1 MLKLQNNKISVSWWD
16 MTDLI
21 KDLTEKIPLE
31 VPLAD
36 SIYGIPR
43 GGLIPAV
50 MLSHST
56 GLPLVDTIG
65 KNTLVVDDMTDS
77 GVTMNKMPGQWTAVL
92 YHKPHTSTFTPNVYS
107 KLHEGDEWL
116 VFPWED
122 FKAPAKQ
129 DYLQSDEFLEFAERE
144 DNSVVWSEEDSK
156 LHTIGGLTNDKEGLF
171 MKFQNKINKPWIYES
186 PDGGKTVT
194 RRKMGDNKKEII

>member
-1 MLKLQNNKISVSWWD
+1 MLRFDDKKISVSWWD
-16 MTDLI
+16 ITDLI
-21 KDLTEKIPLE
+21 KDLAQKIPFE

-50 MLSHST
+50 MLSHQT

-65 KNTLVVDDMTDS
+65 ANTLIVDDMTDS

-92 YHKPHTSTFTPNVYS
+92 FHKPHTSVFTPNVYS

-116 VFPWED
+116 IFPWEKND
-122 FKAPAKQ
+122 SEPIQ
-129 DYLQSDEFLEFAERE
+129 DYL
-144 DNSVVWSEEDSK
+144 N
-156 LHTIGGLTNDKEGLF
+156 KEKNG
-171 MKFQNKINKPWIYES
+171 
-186 PDGGKTVT
+186 
-194 RRKMGDNKKEII
+194 

>member
-1 MLKLQNNKISVSWWD
+1 MLKIEENKISVSWWD
-16 MTDLI
+16 IQDLI
-21 KDLTEKIPLE
+21 KDLSEKIPFE
-31 VPLAD
+31 TPLAD

-50 MLSHST
+50 MLSHKT
-56 GLPLVDTIG
+56 GLPLVQTIG

-77 GVTMNKMPGQWTAVL
+77 GVTMNEMPGQWTAVL
-92 YHKPHTSTFTPNVYS
+92 YHKPHTSKFIPNVYS

-116 VFPWED
+116 VFPWEETT
-122 FKAPAKQ
+122 APAKQ

-156 LHTIGGLTNDKEGLF
+156 LHTIGGLSNDKEGSF
-171 MKFQNKINKPWIYES
+171 MKFQNKINKN
-186 PDGGKTVT
+186 G
-194 RRKMGDNKKEII
+194 

>member
-1 MLKLQNNKISVSWWD
+1 MLKLDNKKISVSWWD

-21 KDLTEKIPLE
+21 KDLTIKIPFE

-77 GVTMNKMPGQWTAVL
+77 GVTMDKMPGQFTAVL
-92 YHKPHTSTFTPNVYS
+92 YHKPHTSIFTPNVYS

-144 DNSVVWSEEDSK
+144 DNSVARSEIDSK
-156 LHTIGGLTNDKEGLF
+156 LHTIGGLTNDKEGSF
-171 MKFQNKINKPWIYES
+171 MKFQNKIEKN
-186 PDGGKTVT
+186 G
-194 RRKMGDNKKEII
+194 

>member
-1 MLKLQNNKISVSWWD
+1 MMKLTNNKMSVSWWD

-21 KDLTEKIPLE
+21 KNLAEKIPFE
-31 VPLAD
+31 VPLVD

-50 MLSHST
+50 MLSHKL
-56 GLPLVDTIG
+56 GLPMVETIG

-77 GVTMNKMPGQWTAVL
+77 GVTMNEMPGQWTAVL
-92 YHKPHTSTFTPNVYS
+92 FHKPHTSVFTPNIYS

-116 VFPWED
+116 VFPWEEYS
-122 FKAPAKQ
+122 APTKQ

-144 DNSVVWSEEDSK
+144 DNSVVWLEEDSK
-156 LHTIGGLTNDKEGLF
+156 LHTIGGLTNDKEGSF
-171 MKFQNKINKPWIYES
+171 MKFQNKINKN
-186 PDGGKTVT
+186 G
-194 RRKMGDNKKEII
+194 

>member
-1 MLKLQNNKISVSWWD
+1 MLRFDDTKISVSWWD
-16 MTDLI
+16 ISDLI
-21 KDLTEKIPLE
+21 KDLVEKIPFE

-50 MLSHST
+50 MLSHQT

-65 KNTLVVDDMTDS
+65 ANTLVVDDMTDS

-92 YHKPHTSTFTPNVYS
+92 FHKPHTSVFTPNVYS

-116 VFPWED
+116 IFPWEKHD
-122 FKAPAKQ
+122 SEPIQ
-129 DYLQSDEFLEFAERE
+129 DYL
-144 DNSVVWSEEDSK
+144 N
-156 LHTIGGLTNDKEGLF
+156 KEKNG
-171 MKFQNKINKPWIYES
+171 
-186 PDGGKTVT
+186 
-194 RRKMGDNKKEII
+194 